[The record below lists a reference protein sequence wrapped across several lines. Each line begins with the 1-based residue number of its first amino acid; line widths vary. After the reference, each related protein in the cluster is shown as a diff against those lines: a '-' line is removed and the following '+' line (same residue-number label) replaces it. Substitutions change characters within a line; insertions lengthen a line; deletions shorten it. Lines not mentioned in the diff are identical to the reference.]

1 MSSRPRHTAA
11 PKLQRWIDLLAALL
25 RRHSAASLDELVAD
39 VPAYGGYQSEHGA
52 TRESARRMFE
62 RDKDE
67 LRSFGVPIQ
76 TLPGEDGEPA
86 GYRLRRE
93 HFYLP
98 YLAVLRDGRPT
109 RPRRVDRY
117 GYKTLQ
123 ELTFEPDE
131 LEAVVNAA
139 HRVRALGD
147 PGLAALA
154 ASALRKLAFD
164 LPIDVSV
171 GQEPTAGAIEEPP
184 PALRTREAPPAGP
197 REPPLVAAMASYV
210 PPRTPPRE
218 DVLQALDEALR
229 RRKFVAVTYHAIGTG
244 TISERRLAPY
254 GLFFLNQHW
263 YLAAREG
270 DGGPVKNFRV
280 SRIASARMNPSH
292 PGTPDFAIPAG
303 FNLREH
309 ARSRQAWE
317 LGDGA
322 ALTAVVAFHGASGA
336 AHAAR
341 RLGEAVEGE
350 PDRRRFSVRRLDTF
364 ARWLLSFGGE
374 VTPVSP
380 PELVA
385 AYRQLAREALVA
397 HGGR

>member
-1 MSSRPRHTAA
+1 
-11 PKLQRWIDLLAALL
+11 
-25 RRHSAASLDELVAD
+25 
-39 VPAYGGYQSEHGA
+39 
-52 TRESARRMFE
+52 
-62 RDKDE
+62 
-67 LRSFGVPIQ
+67 
-76 TLPGEDGEPA
+76 
-86 GYRLRRE
+86 
-93 HFYLP
+93 
-98 YLAVLRDGRPT
+98 
-109 RPRRVDRY
+109 
-117 GYKTLQ
+117 
-123 ELTFEPDE
+123 
-131 LEAVVNAA
+131 
-139 HRVRALGD
+139 
-147 PGLAALA
+147 
-154 ASALRKLAFD
+154 
-164 LPIDVSV
+164 
-171 GQEPTAGAIEEPP
+171 
-184 PALRTREAPPAGP
+184 
-197 REPPLVAAMASYV
+197 
-210 PPRTPPRE
+210 
-218 DVLQALDEALR
+218 
-229 RRKFVAVTYHAIGTG
+229 VAVTYHAIGTG

-385 AYRQLAREALVA
+385 AYRQLAREALAA